1 MHCVFQTIKPGFI
14 ITILISY
21 LNRTKAHIQ
30 QLVSKAQ
37 ACPDLM
43 LTAMGLKALQIK
55 GVGFAEMFAPFGD
68 VDHFCGK

>member
-1 MHCVFQTIKPGFI
+1 M
-14 ITILISY
+14 
-21 LNRTKAHIQ
+21 Q

-37 ACPDLM
+37 ACPDQM

-68 VDHFCGK
+68 VDYFCGK